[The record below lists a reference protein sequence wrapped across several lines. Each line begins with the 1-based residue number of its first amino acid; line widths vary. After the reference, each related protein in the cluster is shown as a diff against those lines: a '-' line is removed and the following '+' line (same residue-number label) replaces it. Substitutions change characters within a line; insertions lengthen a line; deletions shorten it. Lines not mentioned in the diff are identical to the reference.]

1 MPFISASK
9 SKEKSSAVVIRR
21 TRTRFPHLFPLSL
34 THKYKCVVNVA
45 CTRTHTCR
53 RNNIRLL
60 VDKWLN
66 LPDRPVSEGNKRE
79 GWSRD
84 GKGRDGRGGEG
95 ERT

>member
-1 MPFISASK
+1 MPFIFASK
-9 SKEKSSAVVIRR
+9 SKRKVQLWSYAGHGHAPS
-21 TRTRFPHLFPLSL
+21 PLSFV
-34 THKYKCVVNVA
+34 THTQIQMCSQ
-45 CTRTHTCR
+45 CSMHTHTCR

-84 GKGRDGRGGEG
+84 GRGRDGRGGEG

>member
-45 CTRTHTCR
+45 CTHTCR